1 MYNSHIFCNVV
12 LLFCGLKQK
21 DKLQNEILNKKKT
34 LIYKKKSNSLTNN
47 ENTLALAHTHKLSP

>member
-21 DKLQNEILNKKKT
+21 DKQQNEILNKKKT
-34 LIYKKKSNSLTNN
+34 LIYKKKNQIV
-47 ENTLALAHTHKLSP
+47 